1 MTNQISSP
9 FDAPIIF
16 FSSSFAFDTTQ
27 QARRPKTRSNT
38 INRLRV
44 IHRYSGGCIC
54 VVEKVVRSD
63 RLISIIS
70 ALVVKGIYSLN
81 YIAIQLSY

>member
-1 MTNQISSP
+1 MTHDDLRQ
-9 FDAPIIF
+9 
-16 FSSSFAFDTTQ
+16 
-27 QARRPKTRSNT
+27 RSNT

-63 RLISIIS
+63 RLITRIS
-70 ALVVKGIYSLN
+70 ALVVKVLP
-81 YIAIQLSY
+81 LL